1 LQHGTPARGARSRR
15 ILIIVA
21 VLGVLIY
28 VGIALSV
35 DASRVVAALA
45 RLGVAGTAAVLG
57 LSLANYLLRFLRW
70 QLYISRFGHRLP
82 APRHL
87 LIYLSG
93 FAFTLS
99 PGKAGEAVRSM
110 YLRDHGVSYAESLA
124 SFFVER
130 MLDVLAMVIL
140 AVLIVAA
147 HPAYRGMIAGALLVV
162 VLILI
167 AVSRPGLPL
176 RLDRYSTRRTGRAA
190 KVLKGAADLL
200 RSSTRLLQ
208 LWPLMWGIAL
218 GVLAWAALGL
228 GFYMICQGLHATIS
242 PLSAVGIYAM
252 AVLVANA
259 AIFLPGGI
267 GGMEVVMVALLRDA
281 GVSLQ
286 SAVLAT
292 LLCSHATLWLAVLI
306 GIVAATI
313 AEIPMPQKDLTA
325 AKSTPK
331 T

>member
-1 LQHGTPARGARSRR
+1 LQQETPARGVRNRR
-15 ILIIVA
+15 LVIIVA
-21 VLGVLIY
+21 VLGVLLY
-28 VGIALSV
+28 VGLALGV
-35 DASRVVAALA
+35 DSSRLVAALA

-57 LSLANYLLRFLRW
+57 LSLANYLIRFLRW

-82 APRHL
+82 AARHL

-110 YLRDHGVSYAESLA
+110 YLREHGVSYAESLA
-124 SFFVER
+124 AFFVER

-162 VLILI
+162 VSILI
-167 AVSRPGLPL
+167 AVSRPGLPP
-176 RLDRYSTRRTGRAA
+176 RLDRYAARRSGRIAQA
-190 KVLKGAADLL
+190 LKGAANLL
-200 RSSTRLLQ
+200 RSSTHLLQ
-208 LWPLMWGIAL
+208 LWPLIWGIAL
-218 GVLAWAALGL
+218 GLLAWAALGL
-228 GFYMICQGLHATIS
+228 GFYLICQGLHATIS
-242 PLSAVGIYAM
+242 PLSAIGIYAM

-281 GVSLQ
+281 GVPLA

-292 LLCSHATLWLAVLI
+292 LLCSLATLWLAVLI

-313 AEIPMPQKDLTA
+313 AEIPLPQKGLTA
-325 AKSTPK
+325 AKSIPK

>member
-1 LQHGTPARGARSRR
+1 
-15 ILIIVA
+15 VA
-21 VLGVLIY
+21 ILGVLIY
-28 VGIALSV
+28 VGIALTV
-35 DASRVVAALA
+35 DAPRVVAALS
-45 RLGVAGTAAVLG
+45 RLGWQGVAAVLG
-57 LSLANYLLRFLRW
+57 LSLANYLIRFIRW

-99 PGKAGEAVRSM
+99 PGKAGEAIRSM

-124 SFFVER
+124 AFFVER

-140 AVLIVAA
+140 AALILAA
-147 HPAYRGMIAGALLVV
+147 HPAYRGLIVGALAAV

-167 AVSRPGLPL
+167 IVSRPGLPE
-176 RLDRYSTRRTGRAA
+176 RLDAYTAQRSGRITKLVQGLAN
-190 KVLKGAADLL
+190 LL
-200 RSSTRLLQ
+200 RSSALLLQ
-208 LWPLMWGIAL
+208 WWPLAWGIAL

-228 GFYMICQGLHATIS
+228 GFYLICQGLHATIS

-252 AVLVANA
+252 AVLAANA

-267 GGMEVVMVALLRDA
+267 GGMEIVMVALLRDA

-286 SAVLAT
+286 IAVLAA
-292 LLCSHATLWLAVLI
+292 LLCSLATLWLAVLI
-306 GIVAATI
+306 GIVAASI
-313 AEIPMPQKDLTA
+313 AEIPTPQTRSSA
-325 AKSTPK
+325 G
-331 T
+331 